1 MTTKYKKFRNQLRE
15 RVKSRQ
21 ILFDLLWVLIPLCL
35 ALNLVKDYEHSQ
47 TLRTISLFAILAF
60 VVYANYISRPKK

>member
-1 MTTKYKKFRNQLRE
+1 MTTKYQKFRNQLRE

-60 VVYANYISRPKK
+60 VVYANYISSHKK